1 MRDHGATGLLIR
13 SVPELSGRDS
23 HRLIQLLRGAGV
35 RPEGYGETM
44 GSVVHIGDLFQRSAN
59 ARSGRFL
66 LATVIGALMVIG
78 LISVGTVR
86 GQNAEQVYVVSVS
99 GVIDLGLAPYME
111 RALNLAAE
119 AGAVGVIVEI
129 DTPGG
134 RLDAVIQM
142 RDSLLNAKVPTVAF
156 INTTAFSAGA
166 LVAIA
171 SERIFMAPG
180 SVIGAA
186 TPVIGG
192 TGEVADEK
200 TVSAVRGLFKS
211 TAERFGRDPVVAAA
225 MVDVAVEIPGL
236 VAADELLTLTVN
248 EAVDVGYTEGVVADR
263 AELLRVLGWDAAE
276 VLEVSESLAESLVR
290 FITGSVLAGVLLLLG
305 FVLIIG
311 DFVTEGFGL
320 LAVLGVIVLGVYFYG
335 HLLAGLAG
343 WEDVALVVLGIAL
356 VAVELFV
363 LPGFG
368 IAGIAG
374 FLAITAGAF
383 LSMTTRNWEFATAD
397 ELWGSGV
404 RVTLTMT
411 AAVVLLVLVAVRVG
425 RRGGPGWLTLTSSS
439 PAESRDLKD
448 GN

>member
-1 MRDHGATGLLIR
+1 MR
-13 SVPELSGRDS
+13 
-23 HRLIQLLRGAGV
+23 QLRGAGV

-44 GSVVHIGDLFQRSAN
+44 RSVVHMGDLFQRSAN

-66 LATVIGALMVIG
+66 LATVIGSLMLIG
-78 LISVGTVR
+78 LVSAGTVR
-86 GQNAEQVYVVSVS
+86 GQNADQVYVVSVS
-99 GVIDLGLAPYME
+99 GVIDLGLAPYLE

-119 AGAVGVIVEI
+119 AEAVGVIIEI

-171 SERIFMAPG
+171 SEQMYMAPG
-180 SVIGAA
+180 AVIGAA
-186 TPVIGG
+186 TPVMGG

-236 VAADELLTLTVN
+236 VAEGELLTLTVN
-248 EAVDVGYTEGVVADR
+248 EAIEVGYTEGVVADR
-263 AELLRVLGWDAAE
+263 AELLRVLGWETAE
-276 VLEVSESLAESLVR
+276 VVEVSESLAESLVR
-290 FITGSVLAGVLLLLG
+290 LITGSVLAGLLLLLG

-311 DFVTEGFGL
+311 DFVTEGFGP
-320 LAVLGVIVLGVYFYG
+320 LAVLGALVLAVYFWG

-374 FLAITAGAF
+374 FLAIAAGAF

-404 RVTLTMT
+404 RVAITMT
-411 AAVVLLVLVAVRVG
+411 VALVVLVLVLVRVG
-425 RRGGPGWLTLTSSS
+425 RRGGPGWLTLTSSG
-439 PAESRDLKD
+439 PAESRDPKV
-448 GN
+448 

>member
-1 MRDHGATGLLIR
+1 MH
-13 SVPELSGRDS
+13 VW
-23 HRLIQLLRGAGV
+23 
-35 RPEGYGETM
+35 
-44 GSVVHIGDLFQRSAN
+44 DLFQRSAN
-59 ARSGRFL
+59 ARPGRLL
-66 LATVIGALMVIG
+66 LAIVIGTLMLIG
-78 LISVGTVR
+78 LVSAGTVR
-86 GQNAEQVYVVSVS
+86 GQNADQVYVVSVG
-99 GVIDLGLAPYME
+99 GVIDLGLAPYLE

-119 AGAVGVIVEI
+119 AEAVGVIIEI

-171 SERIFMAPG
+171 SEQIYMAPA

-236 VAADELLTLTVN
+236 VAEGELLTLTVN
-248 EAVDVGYTEGVVADR
+248 EAIEVGYTEGVVADR
-263 AELLRVLGWDAAE
+263 VELLRVLGWETAD
-276 VLEVSESLAESLVR
+276 VVEVSESLAESLVR
-290 FITGSVLAGVLLLLG
+290 FITGSVLAGLLLLLG

-320 LAVLGVIVLGVYFYG
+320 LAVLGALVLAVYFWG

-343 WEDVALVVLGIAL
+343 WEDVALVALGIAL

-374 FLAITAGAF
+374 FLAIAAGAF

-404 RVTLTMT
+404 RVAITMT
-411 AAVVLLVLVAVRVG
+411 VALVVLVLVLVRVG

-439 PAESRDLKD
+439 PAESRDPKV
-448 GN
+448 